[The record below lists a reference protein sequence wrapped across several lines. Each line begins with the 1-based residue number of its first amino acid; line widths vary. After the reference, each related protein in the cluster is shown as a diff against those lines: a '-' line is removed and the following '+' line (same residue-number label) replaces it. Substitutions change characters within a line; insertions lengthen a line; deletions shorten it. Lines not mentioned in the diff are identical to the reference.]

1 MNPGDKRYA
10 DMADAA
16 EGRNYH
22 DVRMAYKDRMGT
34 DMAFG
39 RAWLKFNPGADL
51 IYVDDAE
58 GRPRAL
64 TPKQYAVL
72 VMALDIIRRTTRM
85 TMRQM
90 AEALGVAPSTVS
102 RALTKL
108 QSWGLVGV
116 IVGRGRFAGLVIF
129 RRTKDDGMDRF
140 RKAAK
145 ARVWAWKKA
154 AEARVSRLW
163 INVAPYI
170 HDGSGTAFSDQ
181 YHYHMTITHK
191 SATLKAWTPDEL
203 REAGIL

>member
-1 MNPGDKRYA
+1 MRSTTEKAYVKQA
-10 DMADAA
+10 DDALGYK
-16 EGRNYH
+16 EGRKWR
-22 DVRMAYKDRMGT
+22 DDIGPA

-145 ARVWAWKKA
+145 ARVWAWKLA
-154 AEARVSRLW
+154 AERRISRLW